1 MAFIFLLVV
10 QFLFIT
16 TLMVVSFWSSIKF
29 YIDEIREYFRVGYTL
44 TFVGIKPPK
53 DYGISTH
60 SMFDRFDTTKTIQT
74 VHTKLQS
81 TDTITDLKTVIRS
94 FYSVP
99 ETMDILVIFSH
110 HIISNNTL
118 TLSTCGITDRSLLT
132 LALCSTKVEE
142 DKSHFNGYTPEV
154 PVAVIRSTVSDDDT
168 NHVEWDPVQMNA
180 VFEMYS
186 DDDSSD
192 DSDDEDTKEDDVEI
206 SNLES
211 DTKSNDEEKEE
222 ESVDPM
228 GPRLGFDVVMQEDN
242 VTVYKMP
249 KCGHEMNPESL
260 YHLALSRYSDKNNL
274 SVECPHRWC
283 EFPCKQQWDYHDIL
297 SVLRRDGGDYEY
309 YKLELL
315 ASRNRVQTSCA
326 VQKCPKCST
335 LYFQNDAT
343 KPDLGSIDSA
353 ESVEKA
359 FKSECIYC
367 SFECRKWEPYYEE
380 KVEVESNVNW
390 VNDLGSPPTERLV

>member
-81 TDTITDLKTVIRS
+81 TDTIADLKTVIRS
-94 FYSVP
+94 FYSIP
-99 ETMDILVIFSH
+99 ESMDILVIFSH

-118 TLSTCGITDRSLLT
+118 TLFTCGITDRSLLT

-142 DKSHFNGYTPEV
+142 EKSHFNGYTLEV

-222 ESVDPM
+222 EEVDPM

-242 VTVYKMP
+242 VTVYKMA

-260 YHLALSRYSDKNNL
+260 YHLALSEFSDKNNL
-274 SVECPHRWC
+274 SVACPHRWC

-297 SVLRRDGGDYEY
+297 TVLRRDGGDYDFH
-309 YKLELL
+309 KLELL
-315 ASRNRVQTSCA
+315 ASRNRVQKSCA
-326 VQKCPKCST
+326 
-335 LYFQNDAT
+335 
-343 KPDLGSIDSA
+343 
-353 ESVEKA
+353 
-359 FKSECIYC
+359 
-367 SFECRKWEPYYEE
+367 
-380 KVEVESNVNW
+380 
-390 VNDLGSPPTERLV
+390 